1 MEIKRPK
8 SERRMLILIN
18 FISLALLV
26 VIFELIKSGYF
37 THKHLFFEIVPLAI
51 LIFTYVQVFLRNGL
65 WNFTHKSLSK
75 LDEREMVLTNY
86 SLRKAYSFFTISVLS
101 LFVCY
106 SLFNIQANM
115 VLIVSLI
122 YLAHILPAYI
132 IGWTA
137 QKIVEDD

>member
-1 MEIKRPK
+1 
-8 SERRMLILIN
+8 
-18 FISLALLV
+18 
-26 VIFELIKSGYF
+26 
-37 THKHLFFEIVPLAI
+37 
-51 LIFTYVQVFLRNGL
+51 
-65 WNFTHKSLSK
+65 
-75 LDEREMVLTNY
+75 MVLTNY

-115 VLIVSLI
+115 VLIMSLI

-137 QKIVEDD
+137 KNIVEDD